1 MSIAENLSGKDLHD
15 DPYPI
20 YRQLRNDEPWAWSD
34 RLGLWLVSRYD
45 DVVFVDEHPEIFTAY
60 QENSLAE
67 RSMGLVMIRT
77 DGDTHRRLRSAVD
90 GPLKRRNIRQHW
102 TKALETSS
110 ERLVAELA
118 SLTEFDLVRDFA
130 APFAAEALMTVVG
143 LPGATV
149 GQVVEWSGA
158 FIAGLSNHED
168 DAAVWARAGKAYREV
183 GDRVEEAV
191 ARVGKEPDHTVIS
204 AMAHAELDD
213 PLSIEEIATQVRLM
227 ISGGFNEPWH
237 ALAALVWQLCEKPE
251 LAKRTL
257 GDPAALDA
265 AIEETVRWLSPIGA
279 FPRQLA
285 ADHHVGGVT
294 LRAGDK
300 LLALAG
306 SANHDER
313 KFPDPDAFDIDR
325 PNLHDHLAFSLGAHY
340 CLGTYLAREQ
350 LRVAVPMLL
359 RAFPALR
366 VVEGPVMAGWMFRGP
381 VSVPMRHDR
390 LSAGRRPR

>member
-1 MSIAENLSGKDLHD
+1 MSIAANLSGKDLHD
-15 DPYPI
+15 DPYPT
-20 YRQLRNDEPWAWSD
+20 YRQLRNNEPWAWSD
-34 RLGLWLVSRYD
+34 RLNLWLVSRYD
-45 DVVFVDEHPEIFTAY
+45 DVVFVDEHPEIFNAH
-60 QENSLAE
+60 QDNSLAE
-67 RSMGLVMIRT
+67 RTMGLVMIRT
-77 DGDTHRRLRSAVD
+77 DGDAHRRLRSAVD
-90 GPLKRRNIRQHW
+90 GPLKRRNVGQHW
-102 TKALETSS
+102 RKTLETKS
-110 ERLVAELA
+110 EQLVAELA
-118 SLTEFDLVRDFA
+118 HLAEFDLIRDFA
-130 APFAAEALMTVVG
+130 APFAAEALMAVVG
-143 LPGATV
+143 LPGVTV

-168 DAAVWARAGKAYREV
+168 DPTVWARVRKAYGEV
-183 GDRVEEAV
+183 ADRVEEAV
-191 ARVGKEPDHTVIS
+191 ARVKKDPDHTVIS
-204 AMAHAELDD
+204 AMAHAELED

-237 ALAALVWQLCEKPE
+237 ALATLVWQLCEKPE
-251 LAKRTL
+251 LAKRTQ

-285 ADHHVGGVT
+285 TDHHVGGVT

-300 LLALAG
+300 LLALAA

-325 PNLHDHLAFSLGAHY
+325 PNLNDHLAFSLGAHY

-359 RAFPALR
+359 RAFPALC
-366 VVEGPVMAGWMFRGP
+366 VIEEPVMAGWMFRGP

-390 LSAGRRPR
+390 MSTGR